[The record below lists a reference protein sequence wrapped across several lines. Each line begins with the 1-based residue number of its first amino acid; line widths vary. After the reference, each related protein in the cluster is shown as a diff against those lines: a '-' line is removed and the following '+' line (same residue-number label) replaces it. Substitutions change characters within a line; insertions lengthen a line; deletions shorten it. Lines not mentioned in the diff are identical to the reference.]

1 MDVRELRIGNFVNN
15 KFGELEYSEV
25 KGLGEDYVDLNEIT
39 WDHPLPEDIEPIPLT
54 KDWLLKFGVKKIYEK
69 NKDREVL
76 QDCFILKLDYYSEIT
91 IETDFS
97 FGVQST
103 NSDDSVCFQFDII
116 KSVHQL
122 QNLYFAL
129 TGKELQKNG

>member
-54 KDWLLKFGVKKIYEK
+54 EEWLLNLGFKRWGK
-69 NKDREVL
+69 
-76 QDCFILKLDYYSEIT
+76 DCFYL
-91 IETDFS
+91 
-97 FGVQST
+97 GVVKIHHKQRGFVLAKRYGVI
-103 NSDDSVCFQFDII
+103 NHVN
-116 KSVHQL
+116 QL